1 MYKIKKLTAKIPKP
15 LKNKYLI
22 TLLAFSFWIL
32 FIDDYNLIK
41 QYQLQKDIDQLK
53 SQKTYYL
60 NEIKKDSTQFYR
72 IQHTNE
78 EQEKFA
84 REKFLMKKEKEDI
97 FIIRKMKN
105 E

>member
-1 MYKIKKLTAKIPKP
+1 MDKVKNFVNYIPKP
-15 LKNKYLI
+15 FKNKYVI
-22 TLLAFSFWIL
+22 TLLAFAFWII

-41 QYQLQKDIDQLK
+41 QYQLHKNIQDLE

-60 NEIKKDSTQFYR
+60 SEIEKDSTKFHL
-72 IQHTNE
+72 IQSNQE

-84 REKFLMKKEKEDI
+84 REKFLMKKNNEDL
-97 FIIRKMKN
+97 FILRKKN

>member
-1 MYKIKKLTAKIPKP
+1 MSKIKKLIGKIPKP

-41 QYQLQKDIDQLK
+41 QYQLHNNINKLKKQKG
-53 SQKTYYL
+53 YYL
-60 NEIKKDSTQFYR
+60 TEIERDSTQFYR
-72 IQHTNE
+72 LQHIKV

-84 REKFLMKKEKEDI
+84 REKFMMKKEKEDI
-97 FIIRKMKN
+97 FIIRKK
-105 E
+105 EK

>member
-1 MYKIKKLTAKIPKP
+1 MYKINKLIKKIPKP

-22 TLLAFSFWIL
+22 TLLAFSFWIF

-53 SQKTYYL
+53 NQKKYYI
-60 NEIKKDSTQFYR
+60 NEIKKDSMQFYR
-72 IQHTNE
+72 IKYTNE

-84 REKFLMKKEKEDI
+84 REKFLMKKEEEDI